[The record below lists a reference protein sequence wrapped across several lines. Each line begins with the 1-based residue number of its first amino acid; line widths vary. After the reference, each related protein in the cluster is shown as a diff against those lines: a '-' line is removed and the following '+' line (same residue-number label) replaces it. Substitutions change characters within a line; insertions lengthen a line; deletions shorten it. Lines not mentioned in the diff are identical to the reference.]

1 MTLRDITSVE
11 DLHNYLA
18 TAIQLEHA
26 TIPPYLTALY
36 SIHPNTNGD
45 AVRVIR
51 AVVVEEMLHLTLA
64 ANLLNAVGG
73 QPDLTAPG
81 FVPLYPTALPDGE
94 TDFEVSLQRFSR
106 DAMTTFMTIERPAR
120 AVDQSTRLARRQRH
134 EKLLL
139 PGVTREGE
147 DDHHFY
153 SIGEFYEAIE
163 DAMIALEKEMQ
174 AAGKTLF
181 GRGLQN
187 QVTPD
192 FYYSGGGEIIPVTD
206 LASARAAIDLISE
219 QGEGH
224 SGRMYDEEGEI
235 AHYYRFEQL
244 VLGRYYE
251 VGDTPGE
258 PSGVELHVDWE
269 AVYPLQPNVRVA
281 DLTADSELAAAAVS
295 FNDTYFDFLRTL
307 TDAFNGQPDLLV
319 PAVGEMFRIK
329 ERALHLIRH
338 PLPGS
343 SGANAAPTFEIPAAA
358 EV

>member
-1 MTLRDITSVE
+1 MTLRDITTVDE
-11 DLHNYLA
+11 LHNYLA

-73 QPDLTAPG
+73 RPDLTTPG
-81 FVPLYPTALPDGE
+81 FVPLYPTRLPDGE
-94 TDFEVSLQRFSR
+94 TDFEVSLQAFSR
-106 DAMTTFMTIERPAR
+106 EAMTTFMTIERPAR
-120 AVDQSTRLARRQRH
+120 AVDESTRLATRERH
-134 EKLLL
+134 EALLL
-139 PGVTREGE
+139 PGVTTDSGH
-147 DDHHFY
+147 DHHFY

-163 DAMIALEKEMQ
+163 NGIIALEEERQ
-174 AAGKTLF
+174 AGGGTLF
-181 GRGLQN
+181 TRGLEN

-192 FYYSGGGEIIPVTD
+192 YYYSGGGEIIPVVD
-206 LASARAAIDLISE
+206 LDSARAAIDLISE

-224 SGRMYDEEGEI
+224 SGRMYDDEGEI
-235 AHYYRFEQL
+235 AHYYRFQQL

-251 VGDTPGE
+251 VGDSPGE
-258 PSGVELHVDWE
+258 PSGVELTVDWD
-269 AVYPLQPNVRVA
+269 AVYPLQSNIRVA
-281 DLTADSELAAAAVS
+281 DLPPGSELADAAES
-295 FNDTYFDFLRTL
+295 FNSTYYAFLRTL
-307 TDAFNGQPDLLV
+307 TDAFTGQPELLV

-343 SGANAAPTFEIPAAA
+343 PDVNAAPTFEMPVTA